1 MAYLT
6 WLITIPLTVFTV
18 LFAVSN
24 GGDIT
29 LALWPLD
36 DKATMPVYAFGLAML
51 GGGFFLG
58 ALFVWILSQRTRFLY
73 WRTQRHNARLE
84 KELDGMQAKASA
96 TAPDAAHATGLPA
109 LPAK

>member
-6 WLITIPLTVFTV
+6 WLITIPLTLFTV

-24 GGDIT
+24 GDDIT

-36 DKATMPVYAFGLAML
+36 GKATMPVYAFGLAML

-73 WRTQRHNARLE
+73 WRTRRHNARLE
-84 KELDGMQAKASA
+84 KELDGMQAKTAA
-96 TAPDAAHATGLPA
+96 APDAPATAIAA